1 MRSLN
6 TYPSYEGGRER
17 GGEEE
22 GREGRREGGKKK
34 GLNEEEKRRKN
45 RDTTVE
51 GKEGLRNGIR

>member
-22 GREGRREGGKKK
+22 GREGRREGRKRDRMR
-34 GLNEEEKRRKN
+34 RRKGE
-45 RDTTVE
+45 RTEIE